1 MKVYNNLLTIQK
13 EKNTRLCVGIDPR
26 KELLPK
32 AFRKNLKELLKYFE
46 LIIQITNPFVCAYKI
61 NFAFFEQF
69 GYKGYKA
76 IESLKNIIP
85 ADAIKIA
92 DAKRADIGIT
102 SKAYAKSIYEYFNF
116 DATTL
121 NPYLGIDSLL
131 PFFEYQ
137 NRINFV
143 LICTSNPGSSDFQ
156 KLKVKNKFLFEIVEE
171 KFLANFDSDIL
182 GFVVGAT
189 NPEEFK
195 IIRQKA
201 PKNFILTPG
210 IGAQG
215 GDLKSILNSN
225 NNCPLVVNVSRD
237 IIFPTQE
244 KNFENQILEKTKYYW
259 ELLKIEK

>member
-1 MKVYNNLLTIQK
+1 MKVYNKLLTIQK
-13 EKNTRLCVGIDPR
+13 EKNTRLCIGIDPR

-32 AFRKNLKELLKYFE
+32 PFRKNLNELLKYFE
-46 LIIQITNPFVCAYKI
+46 LIIQITNPFTCAYKI

-76 IESLKNIIP
+76 IERVKNFIP
-85 ADAIKIA
+85 ANTITIA
-92 DAKRADIGIT
+92 DAKRSDIGST
-102 SKAYAKSIYEYFNF
+102 SEAYAKSIYDYFNF

-171 KFLANFDSDIL
+171 KFIENFDSESL

-189 NPEEFK
+189 NLKEFK

-201 PKNFILTPG
+201 PKNFILSPG

-215 GDLKSILNSN
+215 GDLKSILSSN
-225 NNCPLVVNVSRD
+225 NDSPLIVNVSRD
-237 IIFPTQE
+237 IIFPNQE
-244 KNFENQILEKTKYYW
+244 KNFEKHILDKTKFYW